1 MSEDTNEVLSLVQ
14 DAQSPAKF
22 NLADVIKGRG
32 FPEDKVEIYVDVESA
47 YALSKLNDELIHIEN
62 PEDSAPLE
70 AKAKELSDKI
80 LKSKLV
86 FHMRGI
92 DQKQIEL
99 IEKQVKADN
108 AGEEEEW
115 ILDYFAALVAANIV
129 KVEDADGNI
138 DERPF
143 TTKEVVELRWA
154 LPSESWEKLIGTMQK
169 LTLASG
175 YFRGLTDAGFLQKS

>member
-1 MSEDTNEVLSLVQ
+1 MSEETNDVLSLVQ
-14 DAQSPAKF
+14 EAQSPAKF

-32 FPEDKVEIYVDVESA
+32 FPEDKVEIYVDAESA
-47 YALSKLNDELIHIEN
+47 YALSKLNDELVTIADPAE
-62 PEDSAPLE
+62 SAPLE

-80 LKSKLV
+80 LKSKLI

-108 AGEEEEW
+108 ADEDEW
-115 ILDYFAALVAANIV
+115 VLDYFAALVAANIV
-129 KVEDADGNI
+129 RVEDADGNI

-143 TTKEVVELRWA
+143 TTEEIVELRWA
-154 LPSESWEKLIGTMQK
+154 LPSESWEKLISTMQK
-169 LTLASG
+169 LTLAGG